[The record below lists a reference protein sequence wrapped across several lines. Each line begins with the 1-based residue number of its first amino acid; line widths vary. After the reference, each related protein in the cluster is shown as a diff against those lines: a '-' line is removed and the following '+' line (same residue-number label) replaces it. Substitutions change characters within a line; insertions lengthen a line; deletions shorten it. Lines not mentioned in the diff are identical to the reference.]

1 MKKISIVVSVY
12 NEEMALELFYQKIR
26 TVLESLAW
34 DYELLFV
41 NDGSTDKSLSV
52 LRQLAR
58 ENEKVRVVS
67 FSRNFGHE
75 AAMTAGIDH
84 SRGNAVICMDADLQH
99 PPEYIPKIIEAI
111 DGEGYQIVNMVRTK
125 NEDAGLIKRITSGAF
140 YRVLNWMSPVKF
152 ENNASDF
159 FGIDEKVVQIMRREY
174 REKIRFLRGFIQ
186 NVGFRRVTIEYEAAG
201 RVAGESKYSIKK
213 LWEFSLHTLFSF
225 SDMPLKLGIYTGSV
239 TALFGVALMIYTIIN
254 KVLFNVPP
262 GYSTIIVFMSFMFAV
277 LMVVVGVIGEYIA
290 ILFTEIKDRAATPI
304 GTGRH
309 EDYHEGFSYCGR
321 L

>member
-159 FGIDEKVVQIMRREY
+159 FGIDEKVVQIMRKEY

-290 ILFTEIKDRAATPI
+290 ILFTEIKDRPI
-304 GTGRH
+304 YLID
-309 EDYHEGFSYCGR
+309 EIIEGGDADR
-321 L
+321 DREA

>member
-1 MKKISIVVSVY
+1 MKKVSIVVSVY

-41 NDGSTDKSLSV
+41 NDGSTDESLSI

-159 FGIDEKVVQIMRREY
+159 FGIDEKVVQIMRKEY

-290 ILFTEIKDRAATPI
+290 ILFTEIKDRPI
-304 GTGRH
+304 YLID
-309 EDYHEGFSYCGR
+309 EIIEGGDADR
-321 L
+321 DREA

>member
-41 NDGSTDKSLSV
+41 NDGSTDESLSI

-140 YRVLNWMSPVKF
+140 YRILNWMSPVKF

-159 FGIDEKVVQIMRREY
+159 FGIDEKVVQIMRKEY

-290 ILFTEIKDRAATPI
+290 ILFTEIKDRPI
-304 GTGRH
+304 YLID
-309 EDYHEGFSYCGR
+309 EIIEGGDSDR
-321 L
+321 DREA

>member
-290 ILFTEIKDRAATPI
+290 ILFTEIKDRPI
-304 GTGRH
+304 YLID
-309 EDYHEGFSYCGR
+309 EIIEGGDSDR
-321 L
+321 DREA

>member
-41 NDGSTDKSLSV
+41 NDGSTDESLSI

-140 YRVLNWMSPVKF
+140 YRILNWMSPVKF

-159 FGIDEKVVQIMRREY
+159 FGIDEKVVQIMRKEY

-290 ILFTEIKDRAATPI
+290 ILFTEIKDRPI
-304 GTGRH
+304 YLID
-309 EDYHEGFSYCGR
+309 EIIEGGDADR
-321 L
+321 DREA